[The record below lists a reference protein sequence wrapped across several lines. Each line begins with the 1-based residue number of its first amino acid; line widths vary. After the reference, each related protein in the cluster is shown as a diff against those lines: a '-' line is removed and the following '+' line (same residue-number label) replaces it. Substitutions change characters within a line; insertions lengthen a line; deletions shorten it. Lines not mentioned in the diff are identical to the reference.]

1 MTEKYG
7 WSTVFEIYGLLNVGE
22 RRRIIVL
29 FSLMVVGM
37 GLEML
42 GIGLIIPAVALLLQT
57 APSETYPPLAVVVEM
72 LGQPTQV
79 QLITGGMLLL
89 VGVYLVKALFLGF
102 LAWYQND
109 FAFGVQRHISR
120 ELFATYLYQPYAFHL
135 QRNSAQLIRNAVNEV
150 HKLWFLILN
159 PTLVVLGEGLVLVG
173 VTCLLFIVE
182 PIGALIVVLVLGCAA
197 WGFHLY
203 TRGRLL
209 RLGIAR
215 QHHDGQRI
223 QELQQGLGGVKE
235 AKLLGRESGFLAKYE
250 EHNAES
256 ARVEQFQAT
265 LQLLPRLWI
274 ELLAV
279 TGLATLIITML
290 MQEQAAA
297 SIVPTLGLFAAAAFR
312 LMPSAYRVL
321 GAVQNLPYG
330 MPVIKMLREELKL
343 TSELPA
349 NAEASVNSQVANS
362 FKNDIRLVDVDYM
375 YPSSPEFALKGLNIS
390 IRKGDSIGFVGPSG
404 SGKSTLVDIVLGLL
418 TPTSGEVQ
426 VDKKNIQT
434 GLRSW
439 QDQIGYVP
447 QSVYLTDD
455 TLRNNVAFGIPSD
468 QIDEGAVARAVQAAQ
483 LDTFVANQPHG
494 LDTVVGER
502 GVRLSGGQLQR
513 IGIAR
518 ALYHDPSVLVLDEA
532 TSALDT
538 LTEKGVMDSV
548 EALQGS
554 KTLLIVAH
562 RLSTV
567 EHCSRLY
574 QLDRGRVI
582 AEGAPAQLLQ
592 EQKAV

>member
-42 GIGLIIPAVALLLQT
+42 GIGLIIPAVTLLLQT

-79 QLITGGMLLL
+79 QLITGAMLLL

-120 ELFATYLYQPYAFHL
+120 ELFATYLYQPYVFHL

-290 MQEQAAA
+290 MQGQAAA

-343 TSELPA
+343 SSELPA